1 MAPTRISARMPSSAQ
16 RLAIVISRFV
26 RPMTCAVP
34 AAGACGLM
42 VVGGVG
48 GSAKGLS
55 GVDGDGDPLAAI
67 ISDAVAYPA
76 ATPARRVRAD
86 DEQRRPREVAHS
98 RGAPSAQCSNGRPGL
113 TNPFLAR
120 GRGLGKGARSK
131 LRGS

>member
-55 GVDGDGDPLAAI
+55 GVDGDGDTLAAT

-86 DEQRRPREVAHS
+86 DEHKRVARGRLLTVVARPP
-98 RGAPSAQCSNGRPGL
+98 PSAQTAGR
-113 TNPFLAR
+113 A
-120 GRGLGKGARSK
+120 
-131 LRGS
+131 